1 MRCLRFRGGSAHEG
15 SPLVS
20 NWLCHCCES
29 VHLVNLCSQ
38 LCVYCM
44 LCADLTDPV
53 MWQLAEPET
62 HNSERVVHS
71 WA

>member
-1 MRCLRFRGGSAHEG
+1 MRCLRFRGGPAHEG

-38 LCVYCM
+38 LCVYCV
-44 LCADLTDPV
+44 LCADLDRPSHVATGR
-53 MWQLAEPET
+53 LERTIA
-62 HNSERVVHS
+62 SE
-71 WA
+71 